1 MFKIG
6 HLISIDIKYNDGFS
20 KVFNNLK
27 MEYREILYFIL
38 DKFQV
43 EDEENLDPIDLTPP
57 QLKFGC
63 LEFLIAI
70 LDCSDAAECC
80 IYNNT
85 SGANLAISII
95 SKRSRDDKTY
105 HALYENLMMNDYFLR
120 IIKESL
126 DPNSSIDDQMMA
138 LEVMWILCNSK
149 NNFTILQFLCET
161 QLLQYTLILLL
172 SHGIDQNVKFYAA
185 DCLKTVLNWADNP
198 ATLFSNVP
206 YLEDECKADNFQIT
220 KILILSFVSPALQN
234 SFSNSEIVD
243 ILISSSYVLQM
254 LISIYHRHK
263 CANTLSVAFLLLDCF
278 NSLCGINNSYS
289 SPSEF
294 DIIKEELLYKV

>member
-1 MFKIG
+1 MEKLKKIVNALPTINSDIVDPARHEKILSYLKGEVNDKENLENLFNSIDVLDIIRASLMNPDFRINSLSLRFLG

-70 LDCSDAAECC
+70 LDCSDAAEWLLDSNHILEIVLQSLTDSC

-185 DCLKTVLNWADNP
+185 DCLKTVVNWADNP

-206 YLEDECKADNFQIT
+206 YLED
-220 KILILSFVSPALQN
+220 
-234 SFSNSEIVD
+234 
-243 ILISSSYVLQM
+243 
-254 LISIYHRHK
+254 
-263 CANTLSVAFLLLDCF
+263 
-278 NSLCGINNSYS
+278 GI
-289 SPSEF
+289 
-294 DIIKEELLYKV
+294 